1 MQQYFFS
8 IVVSPEQCQRFY
20 RGQTKYV
27 VVTDNNGKKIQL
39 LFNHFRPFIN
49 TLGIRGSFRL
59 TLTEQAAFVALE
71 KIN

>member
-1 MQQYFFS
+1 MRQYFFS
-8 IVVSPEQCQRFY
+8 ILVSSEQCQGFY
-20 RGQTKYV
+20 RGQTQYL
-27 VVTDNNGKKIQL
+27 VVTADNGKKIQL
-39 LFNHFRPFIN
+39 QFNHFRPFID